1 MDTPSAPHGRFGI
14 YTGKVHDNRDPEQW
28 GRLRVIVPSLFGDDP
43 LPTWA
48 MMAGQSLG
56 RRRRTGERGRGV
68 GSFRVPDIGAQ
79 VLVQFLDGNPELPV
93 WMPGIFVKEDVPS
106 SARSDGSPGTDRY
119 PRRNVLCRGEEL
131 EVRELECG
139 DLVIKMDHPHSIDV
153 DTRGGDIKVR
163 TTNGGKLV
171 INGGQDGEDNA
182 VRVRDRI
189 DVGALS
195 VVTGPSGV
203 TAVIWTDQSGVPH
216 TLSATPTTVYG
227 KAVDGSSTVMIG
239 DR

>member
-79 VLVQFLDGNPELPV
+79 VIVQFLDGNPELPV
-93 WMPGIFVKEDVPS
+93 WTPGIFVKDDVPS

-171 INGGQDGEDNA
+171 INEGSDSMRAARKGD
-182 VRVRDRI
+182 RVRL
-189 DVGALS
+189 GSLS
-195 VVTGPSGV
+195 VTVGPSGI
-203 TAVIWTDQSGVPH
+203 TAVIWTDLDGVPH
-216 TLSATPTTVYG
+216 TLTAAPTALAG
-227 KAVDGSSTVMIG
+227 DIDSGSENVLIG
-239 DR
+239 G